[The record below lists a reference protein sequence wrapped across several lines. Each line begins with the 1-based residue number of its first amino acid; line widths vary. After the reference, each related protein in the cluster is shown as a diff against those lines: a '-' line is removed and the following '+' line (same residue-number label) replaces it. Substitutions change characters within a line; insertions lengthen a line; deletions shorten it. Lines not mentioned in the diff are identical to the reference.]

1 MTISVGLHRFINYN
15 KIYTFSSNTSIDYE
29 DHCFVFQFVIY
40 LEIYIKMNCII
51 LNSFPMCFK
60 GAPVLATFLCLN
72 GSLLDQLSCIIFTCS
87 TCTYSEIYV
96 YISVCLSVHLREVG
110 GPICHSSPYIL

>member
-29 DHCFVFQFVIY
+29 DHCFVSVCYY
-40 LEIYIKMNCII
+40 LEIYVKMNCII
-51 LNSFPMCFK
+51 LNSFPIMCFK
-60 GAPVLATFLCLN
+60 GAPVLATFYVSMGASLTNYLVLFSHLPVRIRKYMYIFLC
-72 GSLLDQLSCIIFTCS
+72 
-87 TCTYSEIYV
+87 
-96 YISVCLSVHLREVG
+96 VHLREVG